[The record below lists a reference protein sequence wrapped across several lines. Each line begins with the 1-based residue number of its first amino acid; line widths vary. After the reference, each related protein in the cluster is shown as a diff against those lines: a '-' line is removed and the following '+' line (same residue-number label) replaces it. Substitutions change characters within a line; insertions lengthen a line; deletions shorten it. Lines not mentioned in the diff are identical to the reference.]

1 MSIADWPAGER
12 PREKLLQHGAG
23 HLSDAELLAIFLR
36 VGVAGKTAVDLARE
50 MLSRFGGLQGVFNVS
65 LQEFSDIKGLGV
77 SKYCQLQSVLELAK
91 RALVE
96 QMSQGDTLATPQ
108 SVSEYLCMQ
117 IGQLSREQ

>member
-50 MLSRFGGLQGVFNVS
+50 MLSRFEGCRGCLMSAYKNLVVS
-65 LQEFSDIKGLGV
+65 
-77 SKYCQLQSVLELAK
+77 
-91 RALVE
+91 RAW
-96 QMSQGDTLATPQ
+96 G
-108 SVSEYLCMQ
+108 
-117 IGQLSREQ
+117 

>member
-1 MSIADWPAGER
+1 MTIAHWPASER
-12 PREKLLQHGAG
+12 PREKLLQHGAA

-50 MLSRFGGLQGVFNVS
+50 MLSCFGGLQGVFNAS
-65 LQEFSDIKGLGV
+65 LQEFSCINGLGV

-96 QMSQGDTLATPQ
+96 Q
-108 SVSEYLCMQ
+108 
-117 IGQLSREQ
+117 